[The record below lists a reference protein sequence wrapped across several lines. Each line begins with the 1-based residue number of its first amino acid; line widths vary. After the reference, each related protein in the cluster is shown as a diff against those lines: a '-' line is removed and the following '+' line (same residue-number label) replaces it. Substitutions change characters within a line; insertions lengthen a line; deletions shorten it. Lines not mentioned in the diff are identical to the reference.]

1 MIVSNSNDDIYFV
14 LKDEQG
20 EELLCPLNEIRN
32 RNAVTETERLNC
44 FEKDVAERYSG
55 NIIIRN

>member
-1 MIVSNSNDDIYFV
+1 MANSRNDVYFV

-32 RNAVTETERLNC
+32 RNAVTEKERLNC
-44 FEKDVAERYSG
+44 FEKEVAERYSG
-55 NIIIRN
+55 NIIIN

>member
-1 MIVSNSNDDIYFV
+1 MANSDDNVYFV

-20 EELLCPLNEIRN
+20 EELLCPLNKVRN
-32 RNAVTETERLNC
+32 RNAVTEKERFNC

-55 NIIIRN
+55 NIMID